1 MRAALIVLA
10 ACSSPAATAPRPVA
24 SAPIAN
30 NVRTCASAAAGLDH
44 ATVGVREPDAEVLG
58 PARSLCARDVWPTAA
73 IDCFATMVPDDL
85 GRCAALLAEGSRN
98 ALFALLEGNE
108 LSPASIAIARAKL
121 SVMHVG
127 VVACDRFIAAVSAA
141 LTCEDMPL
149 ETRVQL
155 GNETADFW
163 SLPTKGLPA
172 DAEAR
177 MTTTCN
183 AQLQTLQQHI
193 ASFGCMP

>member
-1 MRAALIVLA
+1 VRAALLLLV
-10 ACSSPAATAPRPVA
+10 ACSSPATAPKPSTPSPV
-24 SAPIAN
+24 AN

-44 ATVGVREPDAEVLG
+44 ATVGVREPDAEILG
-58 PARSLCARDVWPTAA
+58 PARSLCARDVWPTTA
-73 IDCFATMVPDDL
+73 IDCFATMTPDDL
-85 GRCAALLAEGSRN
+85 GRCAALLSDGSRN
-98 ALFALLEGNE
+98 AVFALLEGNE
-108 LSPASIAIARAKL
+108 LSPASIAVARAKL

-127 VVACDRFIAAVSAA
+127 IGACDRFIAAVSAA
-141 LTCEDMPL
+141 LTCEAMPL

-172 DAEAR
+172 DAEAK

-183 AQLQTLQQHI
+183 TSLQSLQQHI

>member
-1 MRAALIVLA
+1 
-10 ACSSPAATAPRPVA
+10 
-24 SAPIAN
+24 
-30 NVRTCASAAAGLDH
+30 
-44 ATVGVREPDAEVLG
+44 
-58 PARSLCARDVWPTAA
+58 
-73 IDCFATMVPDDL
+73 MVPDDL
-85 GRCAALLAEGSRN
+85 GRCSALLAEGSRN

-108 LSPASIAIARAKL
+108 LSPASIAVARAKL

-127 VVACDRFIAAVSAA
+127 IVACDRFIAAVSAA

-183 AQLQTLQQHI
+183 ASLQTLQQHI